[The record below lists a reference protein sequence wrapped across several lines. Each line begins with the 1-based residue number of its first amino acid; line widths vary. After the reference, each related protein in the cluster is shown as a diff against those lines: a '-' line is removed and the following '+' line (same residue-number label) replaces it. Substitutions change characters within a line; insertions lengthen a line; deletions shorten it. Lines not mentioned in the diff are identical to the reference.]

1 MSAMSDLNAVVE
13 TAAYL
18 AKASRILTDIERAR
32 IVDVVASRP
41 DGGVILGGS
50 KGLRKMRIALA
61 GRGKSS
67 GGRIIYWY
75 HSPGFPVVL
84 LWVFAKNEA
93 DNLTAAQ
100 LKRLVSEAD
109 WLIEDFGGAR

>member
-1 MSAMSDLNAVVE
+1 MDILSAVAE
-13 TAAYL
+13 TSVFI
-18 AKASRILTDIERAR
+18 AKASRIMSDTEHAQ
-32 IVDVVASRP
+32 IVDIVAATP
-41 DGGVILGGS
+41 DAGVRIAGS

-61 GRGKSS
+61 GRGKRG

-75 HSPGFPVVL
+75 HSPGFPAVL

-93 DNLTAAQ
+93 DDLSAAQ

-109 WLIEDFGGAR
+109 MLIEDFGGK